1 MTDLL
6 RGLNNLYSVDLSDLC
21 RQGLNLNVLD
31 KKRIFQSSIHSRQK
45 GCLEK
50 REGDCELAY
59 LYGSL
64 KLLMSYMFDSVVRG
78 NDWVIGGHGRFNNFR
93 LDVEGHRSVL
103 DHPTLTP
110 TDITNHSIT
119 PISAMVKVNL
129 YKRRQF

>member
-31 KKRIFQSSIHSRQK
+31 KKQDISVIHSLQA
-45 GCLEK
+45 K
-50 REGDCELAY
+50 RLFGKKEGDCELVY
-59 LYGSL
+59 LHGSL

-78 NDWVIGGHGRFNNFR
+78 DDWVIGGHGRFNNFR

-119 PISAMVKVNL
+119 PISAMVEVNL
-129 YKRRQF
+129 